1 MYLIR
6 RVWAVE
12 PRQARRA
19 ATIAAAIG
27 RSYEESGQRQPV
39 RVYFNG
45 GTVPGEKNR
54 VYMEWTADVIDSP
67 YRGENEY
74 PPDPQSLHKKM
85 RELTN
90 ETWIEF
96 YELMTQDKEMDI
108 SD

>member
-67 YRGENEY
+67 VPRRKRVPARSPVPAQEDARTHE
-74 PPDPQSLHKKM
+74 
-85 RELTN
+85 
-90 ETWIEF
+90 
-96 YELMTQDKEMDI
+96 
-108 SD
+108 